1 MGGTLPLM
9 AFSTADLESIDA
21 AIASGELTVSVQGR
35 TVTYRSVD
43 DLIKARRVIE
53 DGIGVQS
60 ATPRART
67 GYFNFATSRE
77 RR

>member
-1 MGGTLPLM
+1 MG
-9 AFSTADLESIDA
+9 FSATDLESINA

-35 TVTYRSVD
+35 SVTYRSID
-43 DLIKARRVIE
+43 DLIKAKRVIE
-53 DGIGVQS
+53 DGLLAQS

-67 GYFNFATSRE
+67 GYFTFATSRE